1 MPVLAQATK
10 EHPSDPR
17 GFAYLAATRGDFS
30 GLGLYVL
37 RAALPSAILTAGL
50 VTVAFH
56 FVPQSRP
63 RRLSEREKKLLLE
76 QQ

>member
-1 MPVLAQATK
+1 MMLVGGTARGGIVFLIAT
-10 EHPSDPR
+10 
-17 GFAYLAATRGDFS
+17 AGDVD
-30 GLGLYVL
+30 GLGMYVL
-37 RAALPSAILTAGL
+37 RAALPSAILTAVV
-50 VTVAFH
+50 VTVAYH